1 MGWNIALFLNN
12 SWSYLSDVHIN
23 HKTIVSINFIEFLLC
38 QSFSLNIMLDIDVL
52 VRKNNIWVSEFVSWS
67 FDVEHFKVLR
77 CFVSVIREEVVT
89 VGSDLSESIVGK
101 VICLFS

>member
-38 QSFSLNIMLDIDVL
+38 QSFSLDIMLDIDVL
-52 VRKNNIWVSEFVSWS
+52 VRKNNIWVSEFVSWC
-67 FDVEHFKVLR
+67 FDVENFKVFRFL
-77 CFVSVIREEVVT
+77 
-89 VGSDLSESIVGK
+89 L
-101 VICLFS
+101 